1 MKIAMLSPFERTCL
15 HWISRGWTVADIAL
29 IEGKDTAEIQACV
42 ERAVKSLNAE
52 SVEQAL
58 EKVKLTRSG

>member
-15 HWISRGWTVADIAL
+15 YWILRGWTVADIAL

-42 ERAVKSLNAE
+42 ERAVISLNAE
-52 SVEQAL
+52 SLEQAL
-58 EKVKLTRSG
+58 EKAKLTRSD

>member
-1 MKIAMLSPFERTCL
+1 MLSPFERTCL

-29 IEGKDTAEIQACV
+29 IEGKNTAEIHACV
-42 ERAVKSLNAE
+42 ERAVKSLDAE

-58 EKVKLTRSG
+58 EKVKFTRSD

>member
-1 MKIAMLSPFERTCL
+1 M
-15 HWISRGWTVADIAL
+15 ADIAL

-58 EKVKLTRSG
+58 EKVKLARSG